1 MILITGATGRVGG
14 AASAALSREGT
25 AHRVLVRDPGKFTAA
40 DGAAVEVVRGAME
53 NPDELR
59 EALRGTTGALLV
71 MGNHPSQPT
80 LEKQF
85 ASLAAEAGVKHLVK
99 VSSMEAGPESVAAFP
114 KQHFETEEHI
124 RSLDVD
130 WTFLQPNFFMQ
141 NLLMY
146 AGSITGA
153 GVFALPLGMAR
164 TAPVDTRDV
173 GAVAA
178 AVLSSDQWRNQAL
191 RLTGPELMHFEQVAD
206 VMSTVLGKPI
216 KYVAQSPEAFRE
228 VLSGFVH
235 EPWQLNGVCE
245 LFAEIANGSLDERTD
260 TVKQV
265 LGRDPISLA
274 RFAADHTTV
283 FT

>member
-1 MILITGATGRVGG
+1 MILISGATGRVGG
-14 AASAALSREGT
+14 AASATLCQAGI
-25 AHRVLVRDPGKFTAA
+25 AHRVMVRDPEKFTAS
-40 DGAAVEVVRGAME
+40 DGAAVDVVRGNME

-59 EALRGTTGALLV
+59 EALWDVTGALLV

-85 ASLAAEAGVKHLVK
+85 ASLAAESGVKHLVK

-114 KQHFETEEHI
+114 RQHYETEEHI
-124 RSLDVD
+124 RSLGVD

-153 GVFALPLGMAR
+153 GVFALPLGTAR

-178 AVLSSDQWRNQAL
+178 AVLSDDQWRNQAL
-191 RLTGPELMHFEQVAD
+191 RLTGPELMHFGQVAD
-206 VMSTVLGKPI
+206 VMSTVLDKPI
-216 KYVAQSPEAFRE
+216 KYVAQTPEAFRE
-228 VLSGFVH
+228 VLSNFVH

-245 LFAEIANGSLDERTD
+245 LFAEIAKGSLDEKTD

-274 RFAADHTTV
+274 RFTADHIKA
-283 FT
+283 FL